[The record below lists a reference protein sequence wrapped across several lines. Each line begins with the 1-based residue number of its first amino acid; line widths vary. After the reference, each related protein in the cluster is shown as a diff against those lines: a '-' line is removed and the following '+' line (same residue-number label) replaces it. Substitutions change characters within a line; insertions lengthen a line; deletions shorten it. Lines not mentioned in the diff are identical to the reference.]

1 MKSSSEDPFTDHG
14 TSGVKVNGHVL
25 PATTNGLATPMKTAL
40 TTYPLFLE
48 VRNVSVDE
56 NGKSLPNIMYEAAF
70 KAPSLNVEWSV
81 KYRFAHFRDIFHALE
96 PHCVYAGDDAQRRQ
110 ESGALEMTSAFPR
123 THTRRSLGIPLT
135 ERQLQERT
143 ALLGRWLRELLS
155 KRGKLPIPM
164 QSTVCS
170 FMKLDEKL
178 GDKIGMI
185 VVSKPPKGTAATS
198 EGTADA
204 SGSADGG
211 GRDVH
216 AHVHAHANGGIVK
229 PTWTDKVR
237 VLLRL
242 GIPVLQHKH
251 RKSKMGALSTR
262 PRILRM
268 YDASGGGGGDDAV
281 VGPSLYLIEG
291 PSNDGGDWAIGLS
304 MSASDIIS
312 VSAGGRGTET
322 LAASMKKKGEA
333 YARQAEQR
341 CLSIVAAD
349 GSQWDL
355 EVSQLWLNCMT
366 AFDDDGGRGGGAGAG
381 GDKGG
386 GRRRAFSEEEDLPS
400 VSLRD
405 QLVGFL
411 NELLTAEGTRQASQ
425 PPPTAAEGAGAR
437 DDEAPFIASRSF
449 QGTRSGYVFKA
460 GAVGVGYYID
470 HGPFGA
476 AKGGGV
482 KKKRSFFG

>member
-1 MKSSSEDPFTDHG
+1 MSAPTTPSPRASLYFFSLTPRSPPPPTTDPFTDHG

-56 NGKSLPNIMYEAAF
+56 NGKGLPNIMYEAAF

-185 VVSKPPKGTAATS
+185 VVSKPPKGEPPPSSPCLPRVPPFILFLCSYPSPPAHTRCVARH
-198 EGTADA
+198 
-204 SGSADGG
+204 GSDVGGHG
-211 GRDVH
+211 GR
-216 AHVHAHANGGIVK
+216 
-229 PTWTDKVR
+229 
-237 VLLRL
+237 
-242 GIPVLQHKH
+242 
-251 RKSKMGALSTR
+251 
-262 PRILRM
+262 
-268 YDASGGGGGDDAV
+268 
-281 VGPSLYLIEG
+281 VGL
-291 PSNDGGDWAIGLS
+291 
-304 MSASDIIS
+304 
-312 VSAGGRGTET
+312 GGRWRQRRTRARACARERRHC
-322 LAASMKKKGEA
+322 EA
-333 YARQAEQR
+333 DVDR
-341 CLSIVAAD
+341 
-349 GSQWDL
+349 
-355 EVSQLWLNCMT
+355 
-366 AFDDDGGRGGGAGAG
+366 
-381 GDKGG
+381 
-386 GRRRAFSEEEDLPS
+386 
-400 VSLRD
+400 
-405 QLVGFL
+405 
-411 NELLTAEGTRQASQ
+411 
-425 PPPTAAEGAGAR
+425 
-437 DDEAPFIASRSF
+437 
-449 QGTRSGYVFKA
+449 
-460 GAVGVGYYID
+460 
-470 HGPFGA
+470 
-476 AKGGGV
+476 
-482 KKKRSFFG
+482 

>member
-1 MKSSSEDPFTDHG
+1 M
-14 TSGVKVNGHVL
+14 
-25 PATTNGLATPMKTAL
+25 
-40 TTYPLFLE
+40 
-48 VRNVSVDE
+48 
-56 NGKSLPNIMYEAAF
+56 
-70 KAPSLNVEWSV
+70 
-81 KYRFAHFRDIFHALE
+81 
-96 PHCVYAGDDAQRRQ
+96 
-110 ESGALEMTSAFPR
+110 
-123 THTRRSLGIPLT
+123 
-135 ERQLQERT
+135 
-143 ALLGRWLRELLS
+143 
-155 KRGKLPIPM
+155 
-164 QSTVCS
+164 
-170 FMKLDEKL
+170 
-178 GDKIGMI
+178 
-185 VVSKPPKGTAATS
+185 
-198 EGTADA
+198 
-204 SGSADGG
+204 
-211 GRDVH
+211 
-216 AHVHAHANGGIVK
+216 K

-268 YDASGGGGGDDAV
+268 YDASGGGGGGGGDGDDAV
-281 VGPSLYLIEG
+281 VVPSLYLIEG

-411 NELLTAEGTRQASQ
+411 NELLTAEGARQASQ
-425 PPPTAAEGAGAR
+425 PPPTAAEGAGAL
-437 DDEAPFIASRSF
+437 DDEAPFIASQSF